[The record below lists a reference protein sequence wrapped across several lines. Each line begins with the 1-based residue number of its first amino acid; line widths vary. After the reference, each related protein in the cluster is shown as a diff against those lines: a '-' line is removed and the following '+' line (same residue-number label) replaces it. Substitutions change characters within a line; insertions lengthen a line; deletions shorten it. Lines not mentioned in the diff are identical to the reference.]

1 MRRLWAIG
9 VGVVA
14 AAGCGAEHVDP
25 PDPRC
30 TSPAAIE
37 RVAGGGDGPRISDC
51 VHRAIKDSDLQD
63 VGFAVSRAAD
73 HLGAGSDAHALGF
86 LIGAVRRGTGASG
99 VQAELVN
106 RVESVARRMP
116 GSAAAVQR
124 GIADGEAGG

>member
-9 VGVVA
+9 IVML
-14 AAGCGAEHVDP
+14 AGCGAQHLDP

-30 TSPAAIE
+30 TDAAQIE
-37 RVAGGGDGPRISDC
+37 RAASGGAGPQISQC
-51 VHRAIKDSDLQD
+51 VHRAANDTDLQE

-73 HLGAGSDAHALGF
+73 HLGDRADARALGF

-106 RVESVARRMP
+106 RVEAVARRVH
-116 GSAAAVQR
+116 GGAATIEQ
-124 GIADGEAGG
+124 GIADGEARG